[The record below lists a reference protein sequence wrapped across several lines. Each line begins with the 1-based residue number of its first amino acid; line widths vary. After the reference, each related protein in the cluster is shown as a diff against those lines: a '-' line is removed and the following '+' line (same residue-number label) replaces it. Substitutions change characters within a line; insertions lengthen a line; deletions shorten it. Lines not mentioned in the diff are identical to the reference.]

1 MDSIAKV
8 AHDAY
13 TTTLKSMGGV
23 IVEVFT
29 YVVPIFTVG
38 YFCFQ
43 MYESYL
49 RIQAL
54 KTSAKADK
62 VKKEA

>member
-8 AHDAY
+8 VHDAY

-29 YVVPIFTVG
+29 YAVPIFTVG

-54 KTSAKADK
+54 KRSSK
-62 VKKEA
+62 VDEDKKEA